1 MKGLEVPCQ
10 PRATHAVAR
19 FAVLLSVCMLSL
31 PVMGQ
36 PVRTI
41 AWEELPDRPRLGS
54 YVGEVGIDPAMFT
67 ENFLS
72 AHPDLRWRRAALHE
86 FSNGR
91 YDRAMVRFLR
101 AARHA
106 DKPSQAMIAEMYWDG
121 LGVRQD
127 RPLAYVWM
135 DIAAERMYP
144 NFVILRERYW
154 HALSEDERSKAIERG
169 QAVLDTYGDEA
180 AKPRME
186 RVLTQH
192 RRRITGSRT
201 GSVNGLRVL
210 ELTGPLAAAS
220 KRTLDQRGVGGMGMG
235 VGRSGGEVYA
245 DKYWVPEQY
254 WALQDEI
261 WRAPAHNPDVRVGD
275 LQQMREGRTPE
286 PEDD

>member
-1 MKGLEVPCQ
+1 MQGLDVPGQ
-10 PRATHAVAR
+10 PRATHAPAR
-19 FAVLLSVCMLSL
+19 WAVLLTVCMLSL

-41 AWEELPDRPRLGS
+41 AWEELPDRPRLGN

-67 ENFLS
+67 ENFLA

-86 FSNGR
+86 FSNGH

-121 LGVRQD
+121 LGVRRD

-154 HALSEDERSKAIERG
+154 HALSEDERSEAIERG
-169 QAVLDTYGDEA
+169 QAVLAEFGDDV

-186 RVLTQH
+186 RVLTRH

-201 GSVNGLRVL
+201 GSVNALRVL
-210 ELTGPLAAAS
+210 ELTGPLGGAS
-220 KRTLDQRGVGGMGMG
+220 RQTLDDRGVGNMG
-235 VGRSGGEVYA
+235 VGRSGAEVYA

-254 WALQDEI
+254 WALQDEV
-261 WRAPAHNPDVRVGD
+261 WRAPAHNPDVQIGELEQVKDG
-275 LQQMREGRTPE
+275 GKPE
-286 PEDD
+286 PDGD